1 VKRPPAR
8 QIAVAVFLLL
18 LLLLV
23 GVLATVGLHQLF
35 IGSTLKE
42 SAAWSSAIG
51 AASLITLVLVTIAL
65 VVVTTVY
72 VLFTRQLVRLQG
84 DVSAPAK
91 AHQREEAAN
100 DVATLLAQYL
110 PVSRPGRQPATEPP
124 GSYPDET
131 CIRRQRRACRRQFSS

>member
-1 VKRPPAR
+1 
-8 QIAVAVFLLL
+8 
-18 LLLLV
+18 V

-35 IGSTLKE
+35 IGSTLKK

-51 AASLITLVLVTIAL
+51 AASSIASVSVTIAL

-72 VLFTRQLVRLQG
+72 VLFTRQLVRLQD

-100 DVATLLAQYL
+100 VVATLLAQYR
-110 PVSRPGRQPATEPP
+110 PVSIPGRQPATGPP
-124 GSYPDET
+124 GSRPDET
-131 CIRRQRRACRRQFSS
+131 CIRRRRRACRCQFSS